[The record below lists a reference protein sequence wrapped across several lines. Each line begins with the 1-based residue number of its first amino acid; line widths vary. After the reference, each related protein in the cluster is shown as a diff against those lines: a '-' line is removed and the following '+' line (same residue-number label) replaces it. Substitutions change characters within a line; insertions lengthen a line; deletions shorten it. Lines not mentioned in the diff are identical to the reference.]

1 MHFVYFNVFVVIFYQ
16 AYQCYSAFT
25 IGNNSLPRRS
35 DALSIGYDNETNTI
49 LLFGGVGTE
58 RQFIKFKNNQFTDMT
73 ATYLTTSTQSTGQH
87 YTQIGHTL
95 WMIDTKGKNLFSIDT
110 QTYVED
116 SSSVSIPTSTTARG
130 CLASH
135 QHYLFVVAG
144 GDPATN
150 ILQIY
155 NISDGEWVI
164 NAPNLNH
171 VRRGISCIVSGSS
184 LFAIGGYTGSDALD
198 SIEVLDLTDVP
209 QIQAKAWQYFGD
221 TLTKTLDATRSV
233 LYGNDILVIG
243 GYTSPTSPDPC
254 TDVHIILTE
263 TEECVLWDTLQ
274 TAVSLASS
282 IIIYDTLYVFGGA
295 KQSGAGSNNYQ
306 YKVLP
311 PTAGK
316 TSSINPTMTPTS
328 IPTYN
333 PTIAPTL
340 NPTNVPTLPPSRHPT
355 SIPTTNP
362 TVLSTLS
369 PSDDDTLVPTHH
381 STSFPTANSASISTV
396 YSTSPLITDTTN
408 AIVLSS
414 IPSVSAPIATRSYG
428 EGERRDATIAT
439 SLPPMGIHMN
449 KTKADN
455 PLFIGVGVIAGTATV
470 LVIIIIY
477 VVRRNKLKRKTQ
489 VIDAIIV
496 PQDHDQKND
505 AADDAKDEQTV
516 RADESR
522 ISMHNKKESI
532 ESLYRNQ
539 KQITTDGGST
549 VTGKE
554 PITVNDVEI
563 EGIPDDGHVAEV
575 EMRFTNEGPHEQMDG
590 AMAAGEGNEDVNI
603 EGYERI
609 QSLLIECKVK
619 NWKECLQTFID
630 MEMTDEALGCVPKD
644 HVIWEA
650 LLTKCT
656 MGSRFLFKDKW
667 FKQTKQ

>member
-1 MHFVYFNVFVVIFYQ
+1 MHFLYFHVFVVVFYQ

-25 IGNNSLPRRS
+25 IGTNSLPRRS

-49 LLFGGVGTE
+49 LLFGGVRTE
-58 RQFIKFKNNQFTDMT
+58 NQFIKFKNNQFTDMT

-135 QHYLFVVAG
+135 QHHLFVVAG

-184 LFAIGGYTGSDALD
+184 LFAIGGYTGSVVLD

-221 TLTKTLDATRSV
+221 TLTKTLDSTRSV

-282 IIIYDTLYVFGGA
+282 IIIFDTLYVFGGT
-295 KQSGAGSNNYQ
+295 KQSGAGSNKYQ

-311 PTAGK
+311 QLNPTPMPTAGT

-362 TVLSTLS
+362 TLLSTLS
-369 PSDDDTLVPTHH
+369 PSDGDTLVPTHH

-408 AIVLSS
+408 AIVVTHTQYNKHVNSQGTSS
-414 IPSVSAPIATRSYG
+414 SSTVMHMDTTHHIATTVYNDNNDILIMVGLGALPLLICCLLYRFCKQGILRRETTVIDNNSPSV
-428 EGERRDATIAT
+428 
-439 SLPPMGIHMN
+439 
-449 KTKADN
+449 K
-455 PLFIGVGVIAGTATV
+455 
-470 LVIIIIY
+470 II
-477 VVRRNKLKRKTQ
+477 Q
-489 VIDAIIV
+489 
-496 PQDHDQKND
+496 
-505 AADDAKDEQTV
+505 
-516 RADESR
+516 RA
-522 ISMHNKKESI
+522 MTI
-532 ESLYRNQ
+532 ESLQLEGKIKTICFEDEYNKNTDNANYIITKQ
-539 KQITTDGGST
+539 NTVEWLQKAVLVEDWLKQIGLSQYYEVFISNGYDAMPI
-549 VTGKE
+549 VKE
-554 PITVNDVEI
+554 IVDERALQEIGIVSREHQQWILSHIRELENAHNNNEDEQLENIATIEGEEEDVEDI
-563 EGIPDDGHVAEV
+563 VV
-575 EMRFTNEGPHEQMDG
+575 
-590 AMAAGEGNEDVNI
+590 
-603 EGYERI
+603 I
-609 QSLLIECKVK
+609 QYKTCS
-619 NWKECLQTFID
+619 
-630 MEMTDEALGCVPKD
+630 
-644 HVIWEA
+644 
-650 LLTKCT
+650 
-656 MGSRFLFKDKW
+656 
-667 FKQTKQ
+667 